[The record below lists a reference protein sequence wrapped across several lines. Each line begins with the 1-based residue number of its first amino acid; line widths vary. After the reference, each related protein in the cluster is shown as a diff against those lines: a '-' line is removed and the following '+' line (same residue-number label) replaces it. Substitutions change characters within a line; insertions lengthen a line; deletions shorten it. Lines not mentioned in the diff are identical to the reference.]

1 MKFVD
6 LEKLKIVREHNF
18 ATKEIGL
25 VLNHA
30 DTIFDIKEKVRCLLE
45 DFFVQ
50 TKIEVYFHVYL
61 TTDETIKDLDDADAF
76 FTTFVNI
83 FTAVFLDEMCIKPHI
98 GRARERRLDVPDT
111 LKVAT
116 VNMSLLKRNIN
127 MKTYCDR
134 FNIGIEWY
142 NDGMEYQYNMVP
154 QREDEDYD
162 N

>member
-25 VLNHA
+25 ILNHA
-30 DTIFDIKEKVRCLLE
+30 DTIFDIKEKIRRMLE
-45 DFFVQ
+45 DAFVR
-50 TKIEVYFHVYL
+50 TKIETYFHVYL
-61 TTDETIKDLDDADAF
+61 TTDEEIKDLDDADAF
-76 FTTFVNI
+76 FTTVVNI
-83 FTAVFLDEMCIKPHI
+83 FTAVFLDEMCIQPHI
-98 GRARERRLDVPDT
+98 GRARERRLDVPEN

-116 VNMSLLKRNIN
+116 VNMSLLKKNIN
-127 MKTYCDR
+127 MQTYCDR

-142 NDGMEYQYNMVP
+142 NNSMEYQYNMVP